1 MTYEVSYHTPAARVT
16 ALRATTQAAMGLVA
30 HDKRLPHAETP
41 CSERS
46 PVQHCARTGP
56 IRRTWPQR
64 EANKRIYCMTHTYML
79 VLYNADIYT
88 VAGSFSH
95 GLSQPSRCC

>member
-1 MTYEVSYHTPAARVT
+1 MTYEVSYYTPGSPRHGAPRYNT
-16 ALRATTQAAMGLVA
+16 GSKKLVA
-30 HDKRLPHAETP
+30 HDQHLPHAEAP
-41 CSERS
+41 CRARR